1 MRKDEEKWRGV
12 SGGREAACSG
22 VVDGKRLDMCDA
34 FFVGQLCENF
44 QAQVPVFFPGDKI
57 SSKAT
62 DQKGGANEVPA
73 AGAFTRAH
81 SSCEKRFRR
90 I

>member
-44 QAQVPVFFPGDKI
+44 QAQSQSFFL
-57 SSKAT
+57 AT
-62 DQKGGANEVPA
+62 
-73 AGAFTRAH
+73 R
-81 SSCEKRFRR
+81 
-90 I
+90 